1 LGKLRSNWIV
11 LEGLRIHG
19 LVPTAPTPTDDLP
32 LVILPGFVVS
42 SRYVEPS
49 TEWLTSFFQI
59 FVPDLPGWGR
69 SDRPKVS
76 PDLRELARFLEIW
89 LQEMGLNRVAVLG
102 ASFGAQIAAEFA
114 VQYPERVA
122 RIVMVGPTIDPK
134 ARTPFHLIW
143 RWLVNSSREPPLPKS
158 MLRDY
163 LDVSPRWV
171 FHLARQAL
179 RDRMEDKLPSI
190 HTPTLVVQGSRD
202 PLSPLE
208 WAEQVVSLL
217 PNGRLEIIPQA
228 SHSLLVHW
236 VKELMESAIPFLNEG
251 FSPRS

>member
-1 LGKLRSNWIV
+1 
-11 LEGLRIHG
+11 
-19 LVPTAPTPTDDLP
+19 
-32 LVILPGFVVS
+32 
-42 SRYVEPS
+42 
-49 TEWLTSFFQI
+49 
-59 FVPDLPGWGR
+59 
-69 SDRPKVS
+69 
-76 PDLRELARFLEIW
+76 
-89 LQEMGLNRVAVLG
+89 MGLNRVAVLG

-163 LDVSPRWV
+163 LDASPRWV

-217 PNGRLEIIPQA
+217 PNGRLEIIPEA

-236 VKELMESAIPFLNEG
+236 VKELTEYAVPFLNEG
-251 FSPRS
+251 FSPTDS